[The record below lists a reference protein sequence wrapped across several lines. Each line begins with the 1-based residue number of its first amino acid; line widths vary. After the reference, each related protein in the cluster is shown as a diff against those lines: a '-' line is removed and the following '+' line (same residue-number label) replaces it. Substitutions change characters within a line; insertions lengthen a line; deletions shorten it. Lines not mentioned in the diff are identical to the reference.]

1 MRMVI
6 CHCEGFMNSIPLY
19 TAYFTEQGLMAKI
32 STDSLIKELYIWNLV
47 GCFILTNTR
56 PIPII
61 NGTVAE
67 IVEVKF
73 SLS

>member
-1 MRMVI
+1 
-6 CHCEGFMNSIPLY
+6 
-19 TAYFTEQGLMAKI
+19 MAKI

-61 NGTVAE
+61 NGTEAE
-67 IVEVKF
+67 IVGVKF